1 MRSQRRSRKLRTIWI
16 FFFNF
21 KFQVKTHGEVEKP
34 KEEPKAKDDS
44 APHEYECS
52 GAMTYEALKLLV
64 YEALRTMR
72 RRMSTS
78 AQVL

>member
-1 MRSQRRSRKLRTIWI
+1 M
-16 FFFNF
+16 
-21 KFQVKTHGEVEKP
+21 EKP

-52 GAMTYEALKLLV
+52 GAMTTEALKLLV
-64 YEALRTMR
+64 YEALSTMR
-72 RRMSTS
+72 RPMSTS

>member
-1 MRSQRRSRKLRTIWI
+1 M
-16 FFFNF
+16 
-21 KFQVKTHGEVEKP
+21 EKP

-64 YEALRTMR
+64 HAALRTIL
-72 RRMSTS
+72 RRMSTSTS